1 MSGLAADSPIQYV
14 KGIGPRRAEWFA
26 TVGIRT
32 VGDLLEYFPF
42 RHELDR
48 GEVAIEELEPGAE
61 VTVRGEVV
69 RLGGRPPALRCE
81 IDDGTGRCIL
91 RWFNRSYGGHG
102 LFRGATVVATGRV
115 QIYNDRPEIVQPRVQ
130 VFEPDAV
137 LLEQRRGTRLV
148 GVYRGNAT
156 VKSLLV
162 RRAVQNVLLQ
172 ARLPIDEIIPPRL
185 LAKHSFPAREEA
197 IRHMHSPPAEAE
209 LRRARSRLAY
219 EEFLLMELAMALRR
233 RKRLALQTGQKLHV
247 TAEIDQRIRARF
259 PFPLTPSQDA
269 VLREIAR
276 DLQSGRP
283 MTRLLQGD
291 VGSGKTVVALYACLA
306 AIANGRQA
314 AIMAPT
320 EILAAQHFGN
330 IERYLMG
337 SRVRYV
343 LLRGGMP
350 RSRRAEALAAIERG
364 DIDLVV
370 GTQALIQQDVAF
382 HQLAL
387 VVVDE
392 QHKFGVLQRHEFRTK
407 GPMPHYLV
415 MTATPIPRTLAM
427 TVFGDLDV
435 SVIKR
440 SPPGRGRIIT
450 KVVTQEQW
458 DTVVAY
464 VRRRLEA
471 GEQAYVVCPLIG
483 EGEEAR
489 DQGSEGSRDQGGES
503 DSVRA
508 RSGSEGPSV
517 RTRRASDG
525 PDAADAPGASP
536 LSPYHLPALSPTRV
550 KRTALAS
557 VKATYERIVAG
568 PWRGLNVGLLHGS
581 LRQAEKQ
588 ATINAFVAGTLHA
601 VVATTVVEV
610 GVDVANATV
619 MIVEHAERY
628 GLSQL
633 HQLRG
638 RVGRGRKDSLCVLIA
653 HDASVQTRGGSA
665 GPSVRARSASDGP
678 SVRARSGSEGPSAG
692 KAAQRLAVMSQTTDG
707 FKIAEADLRQRGP
720 GQLFGTRQHGLPE
733 LHVASI
739 VEDFALL
746 EQARQDA
753 FEIVAADP
761 TLARPEHAALV
772 PALKR
777 MFGQKLAL
785 IDAA

>member
-1 MSGLAADSPIQYV
+1 
-14 KGIGPRRAEWFA
+14 
-26 TVGIRT
+26 
-32 VGDLLEYFPF
+32 
-42 RHELDR
+42 
-48 GEVAIEELEPGAE
+48 
-61 VTVRGEVV
+61 
-69 RLGGRPPALRCE
+69 
-81 IDDGTGRCIL
+81 
-91 RWFNRSYGGHG
+91 
-102 LFRGATVVATGRV
+102 
-115 QIYNDRPEIVQPRVQ
+115 
-130 VFEPDAV
+130 
-137 LLEQRRGTRLV
+137 
-148 GVYRGNAT
+148 
-156 VKSLLV
+156 
-162 RRAVQNVLLQ
+162 
-172 ARLPIDEIIPPRL
+172 
-185 LAKHSFPAREEA
+185 
-197 IRHMHSPPAEAE
+197 
-209 LRRARSRLAY
+209 
-219 EEFLLMELAMALRR
+219 MELAMALRR

-259 PFPLTPSQDA
+259 PFPLTVSQDA

-320 EILAAQHFGN
+320 EILAGQHFGN

-343 LLRGGMP
+343 LLRGGM
-350 RSRRAEALAAIERG
+350 RKSQRAEALAAIERG
-364 DIDLVV
+364 EIDLVV

-450 KVVTQEQW
+450 KVVTLAQW
-458 DTVVAY
+458 DTVTAY
-464 VRRRLEA
+464 VRKRLEA

-489 DQGSEGSRDQGGES
+489 EQGSEG
-503 DSVRA
+503 DSVGA
-508 RSGSEGPSV
+508 RS
-517 RTRRASDG
+517 ASDG
-525 PDAADAPGASP
+525 PDAADAPGASH
-536 LSPYHLPALSPTRV
+536 LSAYQLPALAPTRA

-557 VKATYERIVAG
+557 VKATYKRIVAG

-581 LRQAEKQ
+581 LPQAEKQ

-653 HDASVQTRGGSA
+653 DDA
-665 GPSVRARSASDGP
+665 SVRARSASDGP
-678 SVRARSGSEGPSAG
+678 ASG

-739 VEDFALL
+739 VDDFGLL

-761 TLARPEHAALV
+761 ALARPEHAALV
-772 PALKR
+772 PALQR